1 METPKQDPRT
11 LLILHLTQIAQLSM
25 LRPDTLAISGVLF
38 ALVGAAV
45 VNKDT
50 EFALAIEPEVVKMQ
64 KELKAKL
71 AEAEEEARLAEVE
84 GEKAIGEEGL
94 EDEINDFFDKNEI
107 IH

>member
-71 AEAEEEARLAEVE
+71 AEAEAELAETE
-84 GEKAIGEEGL
+84 GEKAVGNLGVD
-94 EDEINDFFDKNEI
+94 DEINDFFDKNEI